1 MKKGLFLL
9 SGLVLF
15 CTGCSTA
22 RPESSVPAY
31 FAPIAQ
37 ELESDWE
44 NIMDEL
50 PEFNAISTWR
60 AEEWPWTGHFE
71 GNTYQAYCDG
81 EWLTPF
87 DLEDEL
93 VDSQEG
99 DPWRN
104 ILGVYQESGSDN
116 LYVCLNASDLVWDQ
130 QESEHIYKNDQI
142 LLLEYST
149 SQPQNYQV
157 TAKYRNPQYSPGIN
171 PYTYC
176 LGDRIYISAD
186 YNKLMAIDLNT
197 KELSYCDEE
206 YKAINEYAVEKFDK
220 GAVSFAVVYE
230 QEDVTVYSGAVMNDE
245 AVPATRGMV
254 FVAFR
259 DGKPIAR
266 MCADFTAGGSA
277 EGIEIEQL

>member
-1 MKKGLFLL
+1 MKKGVFFLIGLL
-9 SGLVLF
+9 SFL
-15 CTGCSTA
+15 TGCTIA
-22 RPESSVPAY
+22 KAENFVPTY
-31 FAPIAQ
+31 FASLMQ

-44 NIMDEL
+44 NIMVEL
-50 PEFNAISTWR
+50 PEINTISTWH
-60 AEEWPWTGHFE
+60 AEEWPETGRFE

-81 EWLTPF
+81 EWMTPF

-104 ILGVYQESGSDN
+104 ILGVYQKADSDN
-116 LYVCLNASDLVWDQ
+116 LYVCLNAFDMVWEQ
-130 QESEHIYKNDQI
+130 QESKHVYRNDQI
-142 LLLEYST
+142 LLLECSG

-157 TAKYRNPQYSPGIN
+157 TAIYRNPQYSPGIN

-186 YNKLMAIDLNT
+186 YDKLMAIDLNT

-206 YKAINEYAVEKFDK
+206 YKAINEYAEEKYDK

-230 QEDVTVYSGAVMNDE
+230 QDDVTVYSGAVMNDE
-245 AVPATRGMV
+245 AIPATRGMV

-266 MCADFTAGGSA
+266 MCADFTAGDSA
-277 EGIEIEQL
+277 KGIEIEQL